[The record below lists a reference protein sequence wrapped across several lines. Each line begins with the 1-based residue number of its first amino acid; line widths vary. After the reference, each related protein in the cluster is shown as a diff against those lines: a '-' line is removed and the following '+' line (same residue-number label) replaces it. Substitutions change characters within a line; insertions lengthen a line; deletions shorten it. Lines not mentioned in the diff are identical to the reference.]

1 MVNISE
7 ISDDSNDGGD
17 PNKKPEEL
25 DKKPKEEAVLRSTRN
40 ENRNKKPEEED
51 VEEEEDVAEEK
62 EEEEERRSTS
72 FPLPN
77 DVTEALVALI
87 RRCDYPSLSSVS
99 RYFSGLIASSSLYE
113 TRARLGLSE
122 TFLYASIR
130 YSTTNDLQSWHI
142 LHRNKASSLRLT
154 KLGSLPPVPWG
165 ASVVT
170 IGLEMYVIGGIID
183 LTRSK
188 VMNVIDC
195 RTHKCRSLPPM
206 RRGRNK
212 AAAGVID
219 GKIYVIGG
227 FRKRCPLESEWIEVF
242 DLEKQIWES
251 LPGPYPESSTS
262 SQFRTYVVMEDKI
275 YILDYKGCLVYEPK
289 RRRGD
294 EWDASAVGAA
304 HPIKNMWKES
314 FAVQCVVDDMLYT
327 VDRRCTLGHPI
338 VVYDP
343 KEKTWR
349 PVKGESLRRLPNYIV
364 HPASEMA
371 NFGGKL
377 AILGSK
383 RSYVHGDC
391 IGREKGIWC
400 AMIVLE
406 KREGG
411 EIWGNVESL
420 DCVLGGINHLTVRLC
435 RTLTI

>member
-7 ISDDSNDGGD
+7 IPDDSNDGGD
-17 PNKKPEEL
+17 PNKKQ
-25 DKKPKEEAVLRSTRN
+25 KEEAVLRRSRRISTRN
-40 ENRNKKPEEED
+40 ENRNKKPKKED
-51 VEEEEDVAEEK
+51 VEEEE
-62 EEEEERRSTS
+62 EEEEEKGSTS

-99 RYFSGLIASSSLYE
+99 RYFSSLIASSSLYE

-122 TFLYASIR
+122 TILYASIG
-130 YSTTNDLQSWHI
+130 YPNKKNLPSWHI
-142 LHRNKASSLRLT
+142 LYRNKASSLRLT
-154 KLGSLPPVPWG
+154 RLGSLPPMPCG

-170 IGLEMYVIGGIID
+170 IGLEMYVIGGTID
-183 LTRSK
+183 HRRVK
-188 VMNVIDC
+188 FMNVIDC

-206 RRGRNK
+206 RRGRYK

-219 GKIYVIGG
+219 GKIYVSGG
-227 FRKRCPLESEWIEVF
+227 FRKRLPSESEWVEVF

-251 LPGPYPESSTS
+251 LPGPYPKTNCSSE
-262 SQFRTYVVMEDKI
+262 FGAYAVMENKI
-275 YILDYKGCLVYEPK
+275 YILDYKGCLVYEPRK
-289 RRRGD
+289 RRGD
-294 EWDASAVGAA
+294 EWDASAVGAT
-304 HPIKNMWKES
+304 HPIKNYWKES
-314 FAVQCVVDDMLYT
+314 CPVQCVEDDMLYT
-327 VDRRCTLGHPI
+327 IDRRCSLGHPI

-349 PVKGESLRRLPNYIV
+349 PVKGESLGRLPKYILSSD
-364 HPASEMA
+364 SEMA

-377 AILGSK
+377 AILGSN
-383 RSYVHGDC
+383 RSYVNGDC
-391 IGREKGIWC
+391 IGEIGIWC
-400 AMIVLE
+400 AMIVLD

-420 DCVLGGINHLTVRLC
+420 DCVLGGINYLTLHLC

>member
-51 VEEEEDVAEEK
+51 VEEEEDK
-62 EEEEERRSTS
+62 RSTS
-72 FPLPN
+72 FQLPDN
-77 DVTEALVALI
+77 VTEALVALI

-99 RYFSGLIASSSLYE
+99 RYFFGLIASSSLYE

-122 TFLYASIR
+122 TFLYASIG
-130 YSTTNDLQSWHI
+130 YPTTNDLPSWHI

-170 IGLEMYVIGGIID
+170 IGLEMYVIGGIVD
-183 LTRSK
+183 RRYVK
-188 VMNVIDC
+188 FMNVIDC
-195 RTHKCRSLPPM
+195 RTHKCRSLPGT
-206 RRGRNK
+206 RRGRFK

-227 FRKRCPLESEWIEVF
+227 FIIQLPLESDWIEVF

-251 LPGPYPESSTS
+251 FPGPYPKSSTFS
-262 SQFRTYVVMEDKI
+262 EFGTYVVMEDKI
-275 YILDYKGCLVYEPK
+275 YISDSEGSLVYEPK
-289 RRRGD
+289 RRGG
-294 EWDASAVGAA
+294 EWDASAVGAT
-304 HPIKNMWKES
+304 HPITKDTS
-314 FAVQCVVDDMLYT
+314 PVQCVVDDMLYT
-327 VDRRCTLGHPI
+327 IDPRCSLGHPI

-349 PVKGESLRRLPNYIV
+349 PVKGESLGRLPNYIV
-364 HPASEMA
+364 YHSAMA

-377 AILGSK
+377 AILGNS
-383 RSYVHGDC
+383 SSLVHHGVC
-391 IGREKGIWC
+391 IGEKGIWC

-420 DCVLGGINHLTVRLC
+420 DCVLGGGINHLMLQLC
-435 RTLTI
+435 QTLTI